1 MIDEPTL
8 SQWLD
13 QARTLVEE
21 RKHLHALQLYYKI
34 TAAAPSL
41 DIAWVELAYVQY
53 ELKQYDAAEK
63 TLLKAVS
70 TSDEPQEILFLVG
83 NLYLKLGQFVKA
95 LTFYKKLLAQQQS
108 LSNDLRAHLNF
119 NAALAYYYRDNVR
132 LAEIHFR
139 ATRRIDPRFPKI
151 NESLGELLLR
161 RGALAEAVE
170 CLKEALEH
178 EQYSWIGHYMLGTA
192 YAKMYDWRRAHDEF
206 VIAVE
211 MDPNEPRAWHMCG
224 ESLLALHKLDEAER
238 YLRKALE
245 LNPQL
250 TDAVVDFG
258 FLFLRRGDY
267 QRAREL
273 FEQAL
278 QLEPHHSKAL
288 QGTRELKQSQN
299 PQS

>member
-13 QARTLVEE
+13 QARSLVDE
-21 RKHLHALQLYYKI
+21 RKLLHALQLYYRI

-41 DIAWVELAYVQY
+41 DIAWVELAYVQF
-53 ELKQYDAAEK
+53 ELKQYAAAEK
-63 TLLKAVS
+63 TLLQAVS
-70 TSDEPQEILFLVG
+70 TTDEPQEILFLVG
-83 NLYLKLGQFVKA
+83 NLYLKLEQYPKA
-95 LTFYKKLLAQQQS
+95 MTYYKKLLGQQQI
-108 LSNDLRAHLNF
+108 LNKDLRAHLNF

-139 ATRRIDPRFPKI
+139 AARRIDPGFPKI

-161 RGALAEAVE
+161 RGALSEAIG
-170 CLKEALEH
+170 CLKQAVAN
-178 EQYSWIGHYMLGTA
+178 EQYSWIAHYMLGTA
-192 YAKMYDWRRAHDEF
+192 YARMYDWRRAHDEF
-206 VIAVE
+206 ALAID

-224 ESLLALHKLDEAER
+224 EALLALHRLDEAER

-267 QRAREL
+267 QRAREF

-278 QLEPHHSKAL
+278 QLEPHHSRAL
-288 QGTRELKQSQN
+288 QGTIELRQSQN
-299 PQS
+299 PQT

>member
-21 RKHLHALQLYYKI
+21 RKFLHALQLYHKI
-34 TAAAPSL
+34 TSAAPSL

-53 ELKQYDAAEK
+53 ELKQFPAAEK

-70 TSDEPQEILFLVG
+70 TSEEPQEILFLVG
-83 NLYLKLGQFVKA
+83 NLYLKLGQYPKA
-95 LTFYKKLLAQQQS
+95 LTFYKKLLGQQQAFPK
-108 LSNDLRAHLNF
+108 DLRAHLNF
-119 NAALAYYYRDNVR
+119 NTALAYYYRDNIR

-139 ATRRIDPRFPKI
+139 ATRRIDPLFPKI

-170 CLKEALEH
+170 CLKDAVAH

-192 YAKMYDWRRAHDEF
+192 YAKMYDWRKAHDEF

-211 MDPNEPRAWHMCG
+211 MDPNEPRSWLMCG
-224 ESLLALHKLDEAER
+224 EALLALHKLDEAER

-267 QRAREL
+267 QHAREL

-278 QLEPHHSKAL
+278 QLEPHHSRAL
-288 QGTRELKQSQN
+288 QGTRELKLSQN

>member
-8 SQWLD
+8 SQWLE

-21 RKHLHALQLYYKI
+21 RKLLHALQLYYKI

-53 ELKQYDAAEK
+53 ELKQYPAAEK

-70 TSDEPQEILFLVG
+70 TSEEPQEILFLVG
-83 NLYLKLGQFVKA
+83 NLYLKLGQYPKA
-95 LTFYKKLLAQQQS
+95 LTFYKRLLGQQQT
-108 LSNDLRAHLNF
+108 LIKDLRAHLNF
-119 NAALAYYYRDNVR
+119 NTALAYYYRDNIR

-170 CLKEALEH
+170 CLKDAVAH
-178 EQYSWIGHYMLGTA
+178 EQDSWIGHYMLGTA

-206 VIAVE
+206 AIAVE
-211 MDPNEPRAWHMCG
+211 MDPNEPRAWLMCG
-224 ESLLALHKLDEAER
+224 EALLALHKLDEAER

-250 TDAVVDFG
+250 TDAVVGFG

-267 QRAREL
+267 QRAREF

-278 QLEPHHSKAL
+278 QLEPHHSRAL
-288 QGTRELKQSQN
+288 QGTRELKLSLN

>member
-13 QARTLVEE
+13 QARSLVDE
-21 RKHLHALQLYYKI
+21 RKHLHALQMYYRI
-34 TAAAPSL
+34 TAAAPEL
-41 DIAWVELAYVQY
+41 DIAWVELAYVQF
-53 ELKQYDAAEK
+53 ELKQFAAAEK
-63 TLLKAVS
+63 TLLRAVS
-70 TSDEPQEILFLVG
+70 ASEEPQEIIFLAG
-83 NLYLKLGQFVKA
+83 NLYLKLSDYAKA
-95 LTFYKKLLAQQQS
+95 LTYYKKLLGHPQT
-108 LSNDLRAHLNF
+108 LSKELRAHLNF
-119 NAALAYYYRDNVR
+119 NAGLAYYYRDNIR

-139 ATRRIDPRFPKI
+139 AARRIDPHFPKI

-161 RGALAEAVE
+161 RGAYAEATD
-170 CLKEALEH
+170 CLKEAIAN
-178 EQYSWIGHYMLGTA
+178 EQFSWIAHYMLGQA
-192 YAKMYDWRRAHDEF
+192 YARMYDWRKAHDEF
-206 VIAVE
+206 VISIE

-224 ESLLALHKLDEAER
+224 EALLALHKLDEAER

-267 QRAREL
+267 QRAHEL

-278 QLEPHHSKAL
+278 QVEPHNVRAL
-288 QGTRELKQSQN
+288 QGSRELKQSQT